1 MRLLIN
7 PITLAC
13 FAISA
18 AQSRASTVGT
28 NIVIVPEKA
37 KKEESIIKVVD
48 FKRFDCP
55 DIRWYEKRPRFQ
67 RRKY

>member
-1 MRLLIN
+1 MKLLIN
-7 PITLAC
+7 PVTLAC

-18 AQSRASTVGT
+18 AQSRASTVGS
-28 NIVIVPEKA
+28 NIVIVPQTP
-37 KKEESIIKVVD
+37 KEEKPLIKMD

-55 DIRWYEKRPRFQ
+55 DIRWFEKRPRFQ